1 MITSDYN
8 LRVKSISSAKNNGVR
23 GVLSVDLHKIKD
35 SIELN
40 NAGLKL
46 EEKRK
51 VNPRLL
57 IQEIPGDLSRD
68 EIRVHCL

>member
-1 MITSDYN
+1 M
-8 LRVKSISSAKNNGVR
+8 
-23 GVLSVDLHKIKD
+23 DLHKIKD

-57 IQEIPGDLSRD
+57 IQKIPGDLSRD